1 MRSVNVKKHKSFNEW
16 LIHTTLNLLFG
27 GALAILLCKGV
38 LLLSVERPLKLYFH
52 DESHPASLKEVQT
65 IHTLNKRPV
74 IMPSGY
80 KSYDVMVHSTQ
91 CTQGTLPFDIINNN
105 NGFVIHTWNY
115 KLITL

>member
-1 MRSVNVKKHKSFNEW
+1 MTHNIELAF
-16 LIHTTLNLLFG
+16 LG
-27 GALAILLCKGV
+27 GPCYIVVQRCAAVCG
-38 LLLSVERPLKLYFH
+38 SAQERPLKLYFH
-52 DESHPASLKEVQT
+52 DESHPASLKEVHT